1 MLNKVIIFIFMVLF
15 CSVGVC
21 QSDAR
26 QALVEI
32 NTIKS
37 SPDYIYAEATTS
49 DSKTSYDNAMD
60 LLETFIEDW
69 IKSNCDSTEVSGCIT
84 KASKN
89 ILQIKTKRGSL
100 YRAFLYVKKSD
111 VLTYASDK
119 DLVVVPLGETEKP
132 EPNKQQT
139 ERRDSLK
146 HEQDANSA
154 KAPSKA
160 YLVDDF
166 GKKMI
171 SIRAFDGIE
180 SFVKQYSNGNMGKYK
195 TLPKMG
201 TYYVFV
207 YNRSGEVMS
216 HLRYNDGAWM
226 NILNGNADDIK
237 NYPGCG
243 AIWFQKK

>member
-1 MLNKVIIFIFMVLF
+1 MLNKVIISIFMAL
-15 CSVGVC
+15 CWSTGVC

-49 DSKTSYDNAMD
+49 DPKTSYNNAMD
-60 LLETFIEDW
+60 LLETYIEDW
-69 IKSNCDSTEVSGCIT
+69 IISNCDSTEVSGCIT

-89 ILQIKTKRGSL
+89 ILQIETKRGSL
-100 YRAFLYVKKSD
+100 FRAFLYVKKSD

-119 DLVVVPLGETEKP
+119 DLVVVPLGEPKKTYPTEHLDENRLP
-132 EPNKQQT
+132 
-139 ERRDSLK
+139 
-146 HEQDANSA
+146 ANREHHSDTT
-154 KAPSKA
+154 KVSPKA
-160 YLVDDF
+160 YIIDDF
-166 GKKMI
+166 GKKMLG
-171 SIRAFDGIE
+171 IRTFDDIE
-180 SFVKQYSNGNMGKYK
+180 QFVKQNSNGKMGKYK
-195 TLPKMG
+195 TLPTAG
-201 TYYVFV
+201 TFYVFV
-207 YNRSGEVMS
+207 YNRSGEVVS
-216 HLRYNDGAWM
+216 HLLYNDGSWL